1 MGHDDDRENEH
12 AEEGMVELQRHE
24 KLSDDVDAVL
34 DELDEVLEEN
44 AEEFVRSYVRKGGQ
58 GASFDLTMQFLAETA
73 ALGILQGLTYD
84 SFKRIISRITKVF
97 TSETERVVRS
107 PLEGDEYY
115 EEETEADLKAAWIA
129 AIRVIERRRLLDHT
143 NEEAAAFK
151 AIIFANEMQ
160 KRLGSVH
167 LGATRYD
174 RLAREAAARNLTLSK
189 LAERIIDEWLKRRVI
204 R

>member
-24 KLSDDVDAVL
+24 KLSDDVDAIL

-84 SFKRIISRITKVF
+84 SFKRIISRIAKVF
-97 TSETERVVRS
+97 TSETKRVVRS

-167 LGATRYD
+167 LGPTRYD
-174 RLAREAAARNLTLSK
+174 RLAREAAARNLTRPNLLS
-189 LAERIIDEWLKRRVI
+189 E
-204 R
+204 